1 MRAAY
6 SRTSLFPSGGIP
18 MNFKKAILVSAA
30 VLAAAGII
38 AGCGDQKAASS
49 ASSKAAK
56 ETTIKVGVSPVPHAE
71 IVGVVKD
78 KLAKEG
84 VKVEMVEF
92 NDYVQPNLALAD
104 KSLDANFFQHKPYLD
119 EFCKSKGLKLT
130 SLGAVH
136 LEPMCVYSKKLKS
149 LNDLADGAH
158 VAIPNDPT
166 NGGRALLVLQSAGLI
181 KLKEG
186 APITATPQDIAENPK
201 NLEFSE
207 LEAPQLPRAL
217 EDADIAII
225 NMNFALEAKLDPK
238 SAIYSEGSDSPYANI
253 VAVREGDENRPE
265 LQKLMKALTSKEVK
279 DFIEKKYGGSVKTVF

>member
-1 MRAAY
+1 
-6 SRTSLFPSGGIP
+6 

-49 ASSKAAK
+49 ASSAAAK

-92 NDYVQPNLALAD
+92 TDYVQPNLALAD

-279 DFIEKKYGGSVKTVF
+279 DFIEKK